1 MIKKGTKKSE
11 ITDLL
16 PLSND
21 YVFKRIFGKYGNEKL
36 LKSLLETILKIKI
49 DKIII
54 KNSEIPK
61 NQIEEKASILDIRA
75 ELNDNISIDIEMQIG
90 NKKAIERRLVTYGAK
105 IISDDLKASESYDRV
120 KDVSVICITNEDVTK
135 RNTYF
140 SRAEIKYDKIK
151 EKTYVDMGYKED
163 KETFTDMTS
172 YYIIEL
178 EKFKKKRPKTGTML
192 EKWLYLI
199 GGDEKM
205 IEEYKKEEDGVIKEA
220 IDELQEMSANEKERI
235 QYESRL
241 IGMMDYNTD
250 IKFAKEEGE
259 TIGEKKRQKI
269 GKKRR
274 KIVASQK
281 NERRKTRY
289 KSNKENNRT
298 KWRRNRQIITQD
310 FT

>member
-1 MIKKGTKKSE
+1 
-11 ITDLL
+11 
-16 PLSND
+16 
-21 YVFKRIFGKYGNEKL
+21 
-36 LKSLLETILKIKI
+36 
-49 DKIII
+49 
-54 KNSEIPK
+54 
-61 NQIEEKASILDIRA
+61 
-75 ELNDNISIDIEMQIG
+75 
-90 NKKAIERRLVTYGAK
+90 
-105 IISDDLKASESYDRV
+105 
-120 KDVSVICITNEDVTK
+120 
-135 RNTYF
+135 
-140 SRAEIKYDKIK
+140 
-151 EKTYVDMGYKED
+151 MGYKKD

-178 EKFKKKRPKTGTML
+178 GKFKKKRPKTGTML

-220 IDELQEMSANEKERI
+220 IDELQEMSANEEERI

-289 KSNKENNRT
+289 KSNKENNRI
-298 KWRRNRQIITQD
+298 K
-310 FT
+310 